1 MPSKSPC
8 ADLFSFHLPCLS
20 CVRADFRRVISDLY
34 SCNFKLFQ
42 RQFVTV
48 HSLMIINLT
57 FNRNF
62 GFLVFTLKNIV

>member
-34 SCNFKLFQ
+34 SCNFKL
-42 RQFVTV
+42 
-48 HSLMIINLT
+48 LKDNL
-57 FNRNF
+57 
-62 GFLVFTLKNIV
+62 